1 VDKQMNKIS
10 VFKYFLILIIFF
22 TSISCSTNTK
32 KVEYKERS
40 VDEIYNSAMNLLDS
54 KKYKKSSQ
62 EFEEVERLHPYS
74 IWATRA
80 QLMSAYVQYK
90 LNDYG
95 ASITAANKYIE
106 LHPGANDIDYA
117 YYLIALC
124 YYEQIND
131 FRRDQSNTSFALD
144 SFNNLIRRFPDSE
157 YTRDSKLKLDLVKD
171 HLAAREM
178 NVGRTYQDSD
188 NYIAAINRF
197 KIVVD
202 SYSQTSHLP
211 EALARL
217 TELYFMLGLYNEAK
231 VYASVLGHNYPNNKW
246 YIYSYSLFNSKKN
259 NLLSNSENDKS
270 ENVEGIDNNY
280 SGIFLDTLDNFIK
293 LFEVEEP

>member
-1 VDKQMNKIS
+1 MNKIS
-10 VFKYFLILIIFF
+10 AFKYFLISIIFF

-95 ASITAANKYIE
+95 ASITAANRYIE

-144 SFNNLIRRFPDSE
+144 SFNNLIRRFPSSE

-202 SYSQTSHLP
+202 SYSKTSHLP

-259 NLLSNSENDKS
+259 NLLSKSKNDKP
-270 ENVEGIDNNY
+270 ENVENIDNND
-280 SGIFLDTLDNFIK
+280 SNIFSNTLDDFIK

>member
-1 VDKQMNKIS
+1 MNKIS
-10 VFKYFLILIIFF
+10 VFKLFLILIVFF
-22 TSISCSTNTK
+22 TSISCSTSTK
-32 KVEYKERS
+32 KAEFRERS

-54 KKYKKSSQ
+54 KKYKKSSE

-95 ASITAANKYIE
+95 ASITAANRYIE

-144 SFNNLIRRFPDSE
+144 SFNNLIRRFPGSE
-157 YTRDSKLKLDLVKD
+157 YTRDSKLKLGLVKD

-178 NVGRTYQDSD
+178 NVGRTYQDLD

-259 NLLSNSENDKS
+259 NLLSNSKNDKA
-270 ENVEGIDNNY
+270 ENIESIDN
-280 SGIFLDTLDNFIK
+280 SDSSIFLKTLDDFIK

>member
-1 VDKQMNKIS
+1 MNKIS
-10 VFKYFLILIIFF
+10 VFKFFLILIIFL

-32 KVEYKERS
+32 KAEYKERS

-54 KKYKKSSQ
+54 KKYKKSSV

-144 SFNNLIRRFPDSE
+144 SFNNLIRRFPGSE
-157 YTRDSKLKLDLVKD
+157 YTRDSKLKLGLVKD

-178 NVGRTYQDSD
+178 NVGRTYQDLD

-259 NLLSNSENDKS
+259 NLLSNIKNDKA
-270 ENVEGIDNNY
+270 ENVESIDNND
-280 SGIFLDTLDNFIK
+280 SSIFLKTLDDFIK
-293 LFEVEEP
+293 LFEDEEP

>member
-1 VDKQMNKIS
+1 MNKIS
-10 VFKYFLILIIFF
+10 VFKYFLILIVFF

-32 KVEYKERS
+32 KVEYRERS

-54 KKYKKSSQ
+54 KKYKKSSE

-144 SFNNLIRRFPDSE
+144 SFNNLIRRFPNSE

-178 NVGRTYQDSD
+178 NIGRTYQDLD

-202 SYSQTSHLP
+202 SYSKTSHLP

-259 NLLSNSENDKS
+259 DLLSNSKNDKP
-270 ENVEGIDNNY
+270 ENVENIDNND
-280 SGIFLDTLDNFIK
+280 SNIFSNTLDDFIK

>member
-1 VDKQMNKIS
+1 MNKIS
-10 VFKYFLILIIFF
+10 VFKFFLILIIFF

-32 KVEYKERS
+32 KAEYKERS

-54 KKYKKSSQ
+54 KKYKKSSV

-144 SFNNLIRRFPDSE
+144 SFNNLIRRFPGSE
-157 YTRDSKLKLDLVKD
+157 YTRDSKLKLGLVKD

-178 NVGRTYQDSD
+178 NVGRTYQDLD

-259 NLLSNSENDKS
+259 NLLSNIKNDKA
-270 ENVEGIDNNY
+270 ENVESIDNND
-280 SGIFLDTLDNFIK
+280 SSIFLKTLDDFIK
-293 LFEVEEP
+293 LFEDEEP

>member
-1 VDKQMNKIS
+1 MNKIS
-10 VFKYFLILIIFF
+10 VFKLFLILIVFF

-32 KVEYKERS
+32 KAEFRERS

-54 KKYKKSSQ
+54 KKYKKSSE

-95 ASITAANKYIE
+95 ASITAANRYIE

-144 SFNNLIRRFPDSE
+144 SFNNLIRRFPGSE
-157 YTRDSKLKLDLVKD
+157 YTRDSKLKLGLVKD

-178 NVGRTYQDSD
+178 NVGRTYQDLD

-259 NLLSNSENDKS
+259 NLLSNSKNDKA
-270 ENVEGIDNNY
+270 ENIESIDN
-280 SGIFLDTLDNFIK
+280 SDSSIFLKTLDDFIK
-293 LFEVEEP
+293 LFEVEEL

>member
-1 VDKQMNKIS
+1 MNKIS
-10 VFKYFLILIIFF
+10 VFKFFLILIIFF

-32 KVEYKERS
+32 KAEYKERS

-54 KKYKKSSQ
+54 KKYKKSSV

-144 SFNNLIRRFPDSE
+144 SFNNLIRRFPGSE
-157 YTRDSKLKLDLVKD
+157 YTRDSKLKLGLVKD

-178 NVGRTYQDSD
+178 NVGRTYQDLD

-202 SYSQTSHLP
+202 SYSKTSHLP

-231 VYASVLGHNYPNNKW
+231 VYASVLGHNYPSNKW

-259 NLLSNSENDKS
+259 NLLSNIKNDKA
-270 ENVEGIDNNY
+270 ENVESIDNND
-280 SGIFLDTLDNFIK
+280 SSIFLKTLDDFIK
-293 LFEVEEP
+293 LFEDEEP

>member
-1 VDKQMNKIS
+1 MNKIS
-10 VFKYFLILIIFF
+10 VFKLFLILIVFF

-32 KVEYKERS
+32 KAEYIERS

-54 KKYKKSSQ
+54 KKYKKSSK

-95 ASITAANKYIE
+95 ASITAANRYIE

-178 NVGRTYQDSD
+178 NVGRTYQDLD

-259 NLLSNSENDKS
+259 NLLSNSKNDKA
-270 ENVEGIDNNY
+270 ENIESIDNND
-280 SGIFLDTLDNFIK
+280 SSIFLKTLDDFIK

>member
-1 VDKQMNKIS
+1 MNKIS
-10 VFKYFLILIIFF
+10 VFKFFFILIIFF
-22 TSISCSTNTK
+22 TTISCSTNTK
-32 KVEYKERS
+32 KAEYRERS

-54 KKYKKSSQ
+54 KKYKKSSV

-95 ASITAANKYIE
+95 ASITAANRYIE

-259 NLLSNSENDKS
+259 DLLSNSKNDKS
-270 ENVEGIDNNY
+270 ENVENIDNND
-280 SGIFLDTLDNFIK
+280 SNIFSNTLDDFIK

>member
-1 VDKQMNKIS
+1 MNKIS
-10 VFKYFLILIIFF
+10 VFKFFLILIIFF

-32 KVEYKERS
+32 KAEYKERS

-54 KKYKKSSQ
+54 KKYKKSSV

-144 SFNNLIRRFPDSE
+144 SFNNLIRRFPGSE
-157 YTRDSKLKLDLVKD
+157 YTRDSKLKLGLVKD

-178 NVGRTYQDSD
+178 NVGRTYQDLD

-202 SYSQTSHLP
+202 SYSKTSHLP

-259 NLLSNSENDKS
+259 NLLSNIKNDKA
-270 ENVEGIDNNY
+270 ENVESIDNND
-280 SGIFLDTLDNFIK
+280 SSIFLKTLDDFIK
-293 LFEVEEP
+293 LFEDEEP

>member
-1 VDKQMNKIS
+1 MNKIS
-10 VFKYFLILIIFF
+10 VFKLFLILIVFF

-54 KKYKKSSQ
+54 KKYKKSSE

-95 ASITAANKYIE
+95 ASITAANRYIE

-144 SFNNLIRRFPDSE
+144 SFNNLIRRFPGSE
-157 YTRDSKLKLDLVKD
+157 YTRDSKLKLGLVKD

-178 NVGRTYQDSD
+178 NVGRTYQDLD

-259 NLLSNSENDKS
+259 NLLSNSKNDKA
-270 ENVEGIDNNY
+270 ENIESIDN
-280 SGIFLDTLDNFIK
+280 SDSSIFLKTLDDFIK

>member
-1 VDKQMNKIS
+1 MNKIS
-10 VFKYFLILIIFF
+10 VFKYFLILIVLF

-32 KVEYKERS
+32 KVEYRERS

-54 KKYKKSSQ
+54 KKYKKSSE

-95 ASITAANKYIE
+95 ASIASANKYIE

-144 SFNNLIRRFPDSE
+144 SFNNLIRRFPNSE

-178 NVGRTYQDSD
+178 NVGRTYQDLD

-202 SYSQTSHLP
+202 SYSKTSHLP

-259 NLLSNSENDKS
+259 DLLSNSKNDKP
-270 ENVEGIDNNY
+270 ENVENIDNKDSN
-280 SGIFLDTLDNFIK
+280 IFSNTLDDFIK

>member
-1 VDKQMNKIS
+1 MNKIS
-10 VFKYFLILIIFF
+10 VFKFFLILIIFF

-32 KVEYKERS
+32 KAEYKERS

-54 KKYKKSSQ
+54 KKYKKSSV

-144 SFNNLIRRFPDSE
+144 SFNNLIRRFPGSE
-157 YTRDSKLKLDLVKD
+157 YTRDSKLKLGLVKD

-178 NVGRTYQDSD
+178 NVGRTYQDLD

-259 NLLSNSENDKS
+259 NLLSNIKNDKA
-270 ENVEGIDNNY
+270 ENVESIDNND
-280 SGIFLDTLDNFIK
+280 SSIFLKTLDGFIK
-293 LFEVEEP
+293 LFEDEEP

>member
-1 VDKQMNKIS
+1 MNKIS
-10 VFKYFLILIIFF
+10 FFKNFLILIVFF

-32 KVEYKERS
+32 TVEYRERS

-54 KKYKKSSQ
+54 KRYKKASQ

-90 LNDYG
+90 LNNYG
-95 ASITAANKYIE
+95 ASIAAANRYID

-117 YYLIALC
+117 FYLIALC

-131 FRRDQSNTSFALD
+131 FRRDQSNTSSALD
-144 SFNNLIRRFPDSE
+144 SFNDLIRRFPDSE

-178 NVGRTYQDSD
+178 NIGRTYQGSD

-197 KIVVD
+197 KSVVD
-202 SYSQTSHLP
+202 YYSQTSHLP

-231 VYASVLGHNYPNNKW
+231 VYASVLGHNYPSNKW
-246 YIYSYSLFNSKKN
+246 YLYSYSLFNSKKN
-259 NLLSNSENDKS
+259 NLLSNSNNNKS
-270 ENVEGIDNNY
+270 KNIESIDNDD
-280 SGIFLDTLDNFIK
+280 SSILLKTLDDFIK
-293 LFEVEEP
+293 LFEVEEL

>member
-1 VDKQMNKIS
+1 MNKIS
-10 VFKYFLILIIFF
+10 VFKFFLILIIFF

-32 KVEYKERS
+32 KAEYKERS

-54 KKYKKSSQ
+54 KKYKKSSV

-95 ASITAANKYIE
+95 ASIASANKYIE

-144 SFNNLIRRFPDSE
+144 SFNNLIRRFPNSE

-178 NVGRTYQDSD
+178 NVGRTYQDLD

-202 SYSQTSHLP
+202 SYSKTSHLP

-231 VYASVLGHNYPNNKW
+231 VYASVLGHNYPSNKW

-259 NLLSNSENDKS
+259 DLLSNSKNDKP
-270 ENVEGIDNNY
+270 ENVENIDNKDSN
-280 SGIFLDTLDNFIK
+280 IFSNTLDDFIK